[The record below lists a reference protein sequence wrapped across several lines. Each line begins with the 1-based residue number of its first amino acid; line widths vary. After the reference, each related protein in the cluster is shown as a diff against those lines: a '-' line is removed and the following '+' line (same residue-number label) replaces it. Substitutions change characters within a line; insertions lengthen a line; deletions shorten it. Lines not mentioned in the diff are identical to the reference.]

1 MPLSISGH
9 SRIEA
14 KLSNE
19 INSSCSVRLS
29 KYGIYAPGIQFTICL
44 VHACVAIGAGLTDSR
59 VMDPLAVCM
68 PGQSPA
74 QCATCSGLL
83 HDAEAASY

>member
-9 SRIEA
+9 SRIEV

-19 INSSCSVRLS
+19 IDSSCSVRLS

-44 VHACVAIGAGLTDSR
+44 VHACVAIGAGLTDSSHGPTCCLHAMTIASTMCYLLR
-59 VMDPLAVCM
+59 LA
-68 PGQSPA
+68 P
-74 QCATCSGLL
+74 
-83 HDAEAASY
+83 